1 MAIDKARARLA
12 FGRAAATYDQVAVLQ
27 HEIGQRLL
35 ERLDYVKLKPV
46 RVLDI
51 GCGTGQQTAA
61 LLQRYPKAQV
71 IGLDFALPMVQRT
84 RQRGRWWRHPQ
95 GVCADLEYLPLATD
109 SVDLIVSSAALQWCD
124 DPQQAFVEMQRVL
137 RPGGLLMF
145 TTFGPD
151 TLCELRQAWA
161 QLDDQPHVHRFLD
174 MHDYGD
180 ALVRAQFADPV
191 MDCEKVVLTYQGVH
205 DLLAE
210 LKTLGA
216 TNADQQ
222 RSRGL
227 TGRARLAALCDAYER
242 YRQPEGRLPASYEV
256 VYGHAWVAEHTSS
269 IQMPGEVRVSVD
281 SVRSS
286 TK

>member
-35 ERLDYVKLKPV
+35 ERLDYVKLQPT

-61 LLQRYPKAQV
+61 LLKRYPKAEV

-95 GVCADLEYLPLATD
+95 GICADLEFLPLAAN

-124 DPQQAFVEMQRVL
+124 DPQPAFVEMQRVL

-161 QLDDQPHVHRFLD
+161 QLDTQPHVHSFLD

-191 MDCEKVVLTYQGVH
+191 MDCEKIKLTYQRVR
-205 DLLAE
+205 DLLVE

-227 TGRARLAALCDAYER
+227 TGRARLFALSDAYET
-242 YRQPEGRLPASYEV
+242 YRQPDGCLPATYEV
-256 VYGHAWVAEHTSS
+256 VYGHAWAAEHVSLTQAS
-269 IQMPGEVRVSVD
+269 GEVRVSVD
-281 SVRSS
+281 SLRSS